1 MKFFKVSF
9 LVCFLFGFIF
19 AEEDSYVFETKG
31 EFAKE
36 LKELVEKHSKDDNAS
51 IIVYRKVPNSVNSQ
65 GYRKVGAMSDAGK
78 EIFMKHC
85 AKCHGETGNKKAYGV
100 SQRLKDMTGEE
111 MAINLRAYT
120 NDGEYG
126 GRFKIIMQAEALK
139 VSDNEMKLI
148 IAYIKGE
155 DDPYLNRSFG
165 GDFWENQNKPIQ
177 TTPTEQGSYLK

>member
-9 LVCFLFGFIF
+9 LVCFLSAFLFGDTYIIE
-19 AEEDSYVFETKG
+19 ADSEL
-31 EFAKE
+31 AKE
-36 LKELVEKHSKDDNAS
+36 LKEIVEKHSKDENAS
-51 IIVYRKVPNSVNSQ
+51 VGIYKKNESSEFEKK
-65 GYRKVGAMSDAGK
+65 GYHKVGGMSAAGK
-78 EIFMKHC
+78 ALFLQKC
-85 AKCHGETGNKKAYGV
+85 AKCHGETGEKRAYGV

-165 GDFWENQNKPIQ
+165 GDFWEKQNKPIQ